1 MLPSR
6 LVSLAAAVVILGT
19 LGASPAPAS
28 LLVLRDV
35 TVIDATGAP
44 PKSHM
49 VVVVEGGRIRDIR
62 ALPGF
67 RAPRGALV
75 VDGRGKYV
83 IPGLWDM
90 HVHLTSEAASP
101 VAEPSEVRGNA
112 RYSLPLL
119 VAYGVTGVRDMAGDL
134 ELLRAWRDSID
145 RGLLLGPRMVVT
157 GWKIGGPR
165 AVVPGA
171 AVAFDTPE
179 QVRDAVRR
187 LKASGAD
194 FVKIDDLDDSL
205 FPALVDECRRQHMI
219 FVGHV
224 ANGLNAAEV
233 SRAGQRSIEHLD
245 DFSLSVSSREAEL
258 RERRDKRW
266 SWWMRMQYRLGITT
280 PQQVLVEL
288 FDDALSSRSPAR
300 EDSLFALLA
309 RNRTW
314 QVPTLSLL
322 RDAQK
327 LIEDEA
333 FTEERLAYTP
343 PRQEPPPPTFWGQ
356 DTALA
361 RRSFVDQMRMTR
373 EMYRAGVPIMAG
385 TDIPGADRIPAFS
398 LVEELELL
406 VRAGLPPMAALQSAT
421 LEPARYLAATDSM
434 GTVEVGKV
442 ADLVVLDANPLE
454 NMRNAHRVHAV
465 VLRGRYL
472 SPATLDSL
480 RGSVRSL
487 VRSWS
492 DSLVASAANQ
502 GERSR

>member
-1 MLPSR
+1 
-6 LVSLAAAVVILGT
+6 
-19 LGASPAPAS
+19 
-28 LLVLRDV
+28 
-35 TVIDATGAP
+35 
-44 PKSHM
+44 
-49 VVVVEGGRIRDIR
+49 
-62 ALPGF
+62 
-67 RAPRGALV
+67 
-75 VDGRGKYV
+75 
-83 IPGLWDM
+83 M

-101 VAEPSEVRGNA
+101 MADPSEVRGNS

-119 VAYGVTGVRDMAGDL
+119 VAFGITGVRDMAGDVH
-134 ELLRAWRDSID
+134 LLRAWRDSID
-145 RGLLLGPRMVVT
+145 RGLLIGPRMVVT

-187 LKASGAD
+187 LKAAGAD
-194 FVKIDDLDDSL
+194 FVKIDDLDASL
-205 FPALVDECRRQHMI
+205 FPALAEECRRQQMV

-224 ANGLNAAEV
+224 ANGLNAADV

-245 DFSLSVSSREAEL
+245 DFALSVSSREAEL
-258 RERRDKRW
+258 RERRDKRR
-266 SWWMRMQYRLGITT
+266 SWWMRLQYRWGITT
-280 PQQVLVEL
+280 PQQYLLDL
-288 FDDALSSRSPAR
+288 FEETLASRSTAR
-300 EDSLFALLA
+300 EDSLFALFA
-309 RNRTW
+309 RNHTW

-327 LIEDEA
+327 LVEDEA
-333 FTEERLAYTP
+333 FAEERRAYTP
-343 PRQEPPPPTFWGQ
+343 PRQEPPAPTFWGQ
-356 DTALA
+356 DTSLA

-373 EMYRAGVPIMAG
+373 AMYRAGVPIMAG

-406 VRAGLPPMAALQSAT
+406 VHAGLPPMAALQSAT

-442 ADLVVLDANPLE
+442 ADLVVLDANPLAD
-454 NMRNAHRVHAV
+454 MKNAHRVHAV

-492 DSLVASAANQ
+492 DSLVASSPNQ
-502 GERSR
+502 HVPSR